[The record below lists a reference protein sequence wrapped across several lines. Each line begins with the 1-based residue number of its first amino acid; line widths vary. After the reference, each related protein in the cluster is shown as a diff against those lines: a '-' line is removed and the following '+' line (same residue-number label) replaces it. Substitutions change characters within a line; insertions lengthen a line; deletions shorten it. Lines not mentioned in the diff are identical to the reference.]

1 MTLRNKKAGVSYTS
15 SILGNNISVGLG
27 IASTLKK
34 DNVTWIQVGD
44 GSIEEGAFF
53 ESMVF
58 AVAQQLRIIIV
69 VENNNWSLGTSIDE
83 RRKEIKLS
91 NLAESIGLEYT
102 KLSIDEGLASMYSK
116 IKESRK
122 RAIQTPQIIE
132 CELKTLGGF
141 NDDTRGYVSYHH
153 GPVKEQVK

>member
-1 MTLRNKKAGVSYTS
+1 M
-15 SILGNNISVGLG
+15 
-27 IASTLKK
+27 
-34 DNVTWIQVGD
+34 
-44 GSIEEGAFF
+44 
-53 ESMVF
+53 
-58 AVAQQLRIIIV
+58 
-69 VENNNWSLGTSIDE
+69 
-83 RRKEIKLS
+83 
-91 NLAESIGLEYT
+91 AESIGLEYT